1 MKCASP
7 RHSGVLLYSRHT
19 QGGFV
24 YSALLTIV
32 VALQAPGRDSGA
44 TVTGQVRDAQGAP
57 VAAALVEATASLA
70 DVWSNREGR
79 FELRR
84 LPFGTLHFQVRALGL
99 ETVDTTLTL
108 RRGQALVWNV
118 VMHEVDEIA
127 EAKRQDS
134 IAAALGGL
142 DSVAVGLVSTAT
154 ASGFTYERFGI
165 RLLRAAVARSTPD
178 SSRVLSPLSAG
189 QALALALGAA
199 KDSTAIAIAKAL
211 NLGPLGS
218 DSLAA
223 RNERFNDA
231 VRARRDITLKVAN
244 ALWVDTSATL
254 QPSFARWAQ
263 AYYGAAVRRQP
274 LRVPEVVPV
283 LNRWAD
289 SATSGK
295 IHEIRKKKFADSVE
309 VALTNAVYFKG
320 RWLGP
325 FDSTLTKERPFTRA
339 SGNRVTTPT
348 MERTERLPY
357 RRGHGYREVRLP
369 YTSGLT
375 ALYLVL
381 PDSGVSAV
389 TVLDQFAGTGWP
401 IPDPQKDARPVDLR
415 LPRLRLTQATDLRPA
430 FTDLNMGILFDSLR
444 ADFGGLVVHKPQW
457 PPPCPPLSSG
467 AIHMGPCTR
476 HRMTEATQHVYLL
489 VNEEGTE
496 AAAVTS
502 FSFEPVM
509 TSAVEPI
516 EFFVDRPFLFA
527 VRDEKTGTLLFVGY
541 IAGPRE

>member
-1 MKCASP
+1 MV
-7 RHSGVLLYSRHT
+7 G
-19 QGGFV
+19 
-24 YSALLTIV
+24 ALLTLV
-32 VALQAPGRDSGA
+32 LAVQVPHKDNSAR
-44 TVTGQVRDAQGAP
+44 VTGQVTAKGEP
-57 VAAALVEATASLA
+57 VAGALVEATASLA
-70 DVWSNREGR
+70 DAWSDKEGR

-108 RRGQALVWNV
+108 RRGQALLWNV

-142 DSVAVGLVSTAT
+142 DSVAVGLVSTDT
-154 ASGFTYERFGI
+154 ASDFTYERFGT

-199 KDSTAIAIAKAL
+199 KDSTAIAIAQAL

-223 RNERFNDA
+223 RNGRFNDA

-295 IHEIRKKKFADSVE
+295 IHEIRKEKFADSVE

-348 MERTERLPY
+348 MERTERLAY
-357 RRGHGYREVRLP
+357 RRGHGYRAVRLP
-369 YTSGLT
+369 YMSGLT
-375 ALYLVL
+375 ALYVVL

-430 FTDLNMGILFDSLR
+430 FTDLNIGILFDSLR

-467 AIHMGPCTR
+467 IHMGRCTR

-541 IAGPRE
+541 IAGPRQ